1 MQRGFSRY
9 DCHPLHIVTV
19 SDFMLNVYVCH
30 QSCNSS
36 WHMIWFLCYINQLY
50 ISVVPVTGA
59 THTTRRAPSPS
70 LFSLSSFPKV
80 LGSDSQVIP
89 FFFLG
94 SSAQFCWC
102 SVVAKL
108 TFHLY
113 KSTFKW
119 VIQYFCFTEIFPLGW
134 MLWDLFLSSWAPVR
148 FAKIICAKLW
158 ARLQRKT

>member
-59 THTTRRAPSPS
+59 THTTRSALSPS
-70 LFSLSSFPKV
+70 LFSLGSFPKV

-89 FFFLG
+89 FFFWG
-94 SSAQFCWC
+94 
-102 SVVAKL
+102 
-108 TFHLY
+108 
-113 KSTFKW
+113 
-119 VIQYFCFTEIFPLGW
+119 
-134 MLWDLFLSSWAPVR
+134 
-148 FAKIICAKLW
+148 
-158 ARLQRKT
+158 LQRSSVDALLLLNSPFIFTSQLLNESFNICVLLKSFHWVECFEISFCPHGHPCDLLK